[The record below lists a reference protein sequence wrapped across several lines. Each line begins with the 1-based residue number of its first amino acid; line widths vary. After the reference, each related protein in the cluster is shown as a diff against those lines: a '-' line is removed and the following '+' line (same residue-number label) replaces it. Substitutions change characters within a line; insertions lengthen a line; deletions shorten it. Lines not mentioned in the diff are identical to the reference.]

1 MTFAAFSTDKK
12 RSALADYYEHR
23 ASPLEVEQEYYFLFA
38 DHGSSCDG
46 MYQQW
51 MANLMTP
58 LRDRKRICGQ
68 IIDNYNE
75 ALATGAITD
84 PDAPQPNMDVL
95 RACYEASSQSVQNG
109 DSGYALSGL
118 KAAIKK
124 KPRPSAYTLRRGLL
138 LWLKCAQG
146 TGAGGGALPT
156 FDVPFLILLLLLLS
170 YGLLML
176 FSAGYAVA
184 LYRRG
189 DAYTY
194 IRPQLLFAA
203 LGHGGYVRGQSGGL
217 PHLAQAGLAGAG
229 PVAGAADGR
238 SLYAGVQRLQAVAGA
253 ARVGHAAAQ

>member
-1 MTFAAFSTDKK
+1 MSAYRYRVAEAMTAAREAAGVSQRELADRLGRDKRTIQKWEKGEMKIALEDFLDIFDALKIPVEAYSKWIRNPELFPRGLDDIRGFSTDKK
-12 RSALADYYEHR
+12 RSALADYYEHQ

-38 DHGSSCDG
+38 NHGSSCDG

-118 KAAIKK
+118 KAAE
-124 KPRPSAYTLRRGLL
+124 
-138 LWLKCAQG
+138 
-146 TGAGGGALPT
+146 
-156 FDVPFLILLLLLLS
+156 
-170 YGLLML
+170 
-176 FSAGYAVA
+176 
-184 LYRRG
+184 
-189 DAYTY
+189 
-194 IRPQLLFAA
+194 
-203 LGHGGYVRGQSGGL
+203 
-217 PHLAQAGLAGAG
+217 
-229 PVAGAADGR
+229 
-238 SLYAGVQRLQAVAGA
+238 
-253 ARVGHAAAQ
+253 

>member
-1 MTFAAFSTDKK
+1 MSAYRCRVAEAMTAAREAAGVSQRELADRLGRDKRTIQKWEKGEMKITLEDFLDIFDALKIPVEAYSKWIRNPELFPRGLDDIRGFSTDKK
-12 RSALADYYEHR
+12 RSALADYYEHQ

-38 DHGSSCDG
+38 NHGSSCDG

-118 KAAIKK
+118 KAAE
-124 KPRPSAYTLRRGLL
+124 
-138 LWLKCAQG
+138 
-146 TGAGGGALPT
+146 
-156 FDVPFLILLLLLLS
+156 
-170 YGLLML
+170 
-176 FSAGYAVA
+176 
-184 LYRRG
+184 
-189 DAYTY
+189 
-194 IRPQLLFAA
+194 
-203 LGHGGYVRGQSGGL
+203 
-217 PHLAQAGLAGAG
+217 
-229 PVAGAADGR
+229 
-238 SLYAGVQRLQAVAGA
+238 
-253 ARVGHAAAQ
+253 

>member
-1 MTFAAFSTDKK
+1 MSAYRYRVAEAMTAAREAAGVSQRELADRLGRDKRTIQKWEKGEMKITLEDFLDIFDALKIPVEAYSKWIRNPELFPRGLDDIRGFSTDKK
-12 RSALADYYEHR
+12 RSALADYYEHQ

-38 DHGSSCDG
+38 NHGSSCDG

-118 KAAIKK
+118 KAAE
-124 KPRPSAYTLRRGLL
+124 
-138 LWLKCAQG
+138 
-146 TGAGGGALPT
+146 
-156 FDVPFLILLLLLLS
+156 
-170 YGLLML
+170 
-176 FSAGYAVA
+176 
-184 LYRRG
+184 
-189 DAYTY
+189 
-194 IRPQLLFAA
+194 
-203 LGHGGYVRGQSGGL
+203 
-217 PHLAQAGLAGAG
+217 
-229 PVAGAADGR
+229 
-238 SLYAGVQRLQAVAGA
+238 
-253 ARVGHAAAQ
+253 